1 MDFQLPDPSD
11 RASYSG
17 DVLIAGPRREIIMTN
32 LDFPLW
38 LRATHFFNFLL
49 LSLLVRSGLEILSA
63 HPRLYWNDHCTP
75 GSEWLKFTKKQIP
88 QNQLWTASDDEIS
101 FPSAIALPG
110 HENNLGPGR
119 HWHFLADFAWLLTGL
134 VYVVMLFV
142 TPEWRRLILT
152 SWQIVP
158 DAWHAMLTYLSFHIV
173 ETPGAYNALQ
183 RLTYAAVIFSLA
195 PFSIATGVAMSPAVA
210 ARFPW
215 YIKIFHGRQG
225 ARSLHFLALCTFIV
239 FFIGHVTM
247 VALHGFRRQLAMIVL
262 GEARNPHLTLALV
275 VWLAGLTGVVAIH
288 VLATAYSRQRPRFV
302 QKATESITNPLRTLL
317 FGHEISAQHYSSADI
332 SPYFWVNGRPPK
344 EENYLA
350 MARDQF
356 ANYSLKVSGLVGT
369 PLRLTLADLRAMP
382 KQTQI
387 TKHCCIQGWSGV
399 AEWGGAS
406 LHHIVGLCHPLPTA
420 RYIVFYAFD
429 NKSTSEP
436 HAQGPGYF
444 YGTIRIELAEDP
456 QTILAYEMNGQP
468 LPIVHGAPL
477 RLRVETQLG
486 FTMVK
491 YIRAI
496 EFIEDYKAIG
506 KGYGGF
512 REDYQ
517 YYSQEAGI

>member
-1 MDFQLPDPSD
+1 
-11 RASYSG
+11 
-17 DVLIAGPRREIIMTN
+17 VKI

-38 LRATHFFNFLL
+38 LRAAHFFNFLF

-63 HPRLYWNDHCTP
+63 HPRFYWNDHCTP
-75 GSEWLKFTKKQIP
+75 GSEWLKFTKKQRP
-88 QNQLWTASDDEIS
+88 KDQLWAASDEESS
-101 FPSAIALPG
+101 FSSLIALPG
-110 HENNLGPGR
+110 HENLGLGR
-119 HWHFLADFAWLLTGL
+119 HWHFLADCAWLLTGL
-134 VYVVMLFV
+134 TYIVMLFV
-142 TPEWRRLILT
+142 SPEWRRLIPT

-158 DAWHAMLTYLSFHIV
+158 DAGRAMFSYLTLHIV
-173 ETPGAYNALQ
+173 EAPGTYNALQ
-183 RLTYAAVIFSLA
+183 QLSYAAVIFLLA

-239 FFIGHVTM
+239 FFIGHVTI
-247 VALHGFRRQLAMIVL
+247 VALHGFRRELALIVL
-262 GEARNPHLTLALV
+262 GQTHDPQLTLALV
-275 VWLAGLTGVVAIH
+275 VSLSGLTGILAIH
-288 VLATAYSRQRPRFV
+288 VLTTVGSRRRPRFV
-302 QKATESITNPLRTLL
+302 QKATQSITDPLRTLL
-317 FGHEISAQHYSSADI
+317 FGHETSSQHYSSADI
-332 SPYFWVNGRPPK
+332 SPYLWVNGRPPK
-344 EENYLA
+344 EQTYLA

-356 ANYSLKVSGLVGT
+356 ANYSLEIGGLVES
-369 PLRLTLADLRAMP
+369 RLHITLHDLRAMP

-399 AEWGGAS
+399 AEWGGVS
-406 LHHIVGLCHPLPTA
+406 LHHIVELCEPLPSA

-444 YGTIRIELAEDP
+444 YGTIRLELAEDP

-468 LPIVHGAPL
+468 LPILHGAPL

-496 EFIEDYKAIG
+496 EFIEDYKSIG
-506 KGYGGF
+506 QGRGGW

-517 YYSQEAGI
+517 YFSQEAGI

>member
-1 MDFQLPDPSD
+1 MF
-11 RASYSG
+11 
-17 DVLIAGPRREIIMTN
+17 
-32 LDFPLW
+32 
-38 LRATHFFNFLL
+38 

-75 GSEWLKFTKKQIP
+75 GSEWLKFTKKRRP
-88 QNQLWTASDDEIS
+88 TDRLWTASDEETS
-101 FPSAIALPG
+101 FPPLIALPG
-110 HENNLGPGR
+110 HDNLGLGR

-134 VYVVMLFV
+134 VYVVMLFAA
-142 TPEWRRLILT
+142 PEWRRLIPT

-158 DAWHAMLTYLSFHIV
+158 DAGRAMLSYLTLHIV
-173 ETPGAYNALQ
+173 EAPGTYNALQ
-183 RLTYAAVIFSLA
+183 QLSYAAVVFLLA
-195 PFSIATGVAMSPAVA
+195 PFSMATGVAMSPAIA

-225 ARSLHFLALCTFIV
+225 ARSLHFLALCTFIL
-239 FFIGHVTM
+239 FFIGHVAL
-247 VALHGFRRQLAMIVL
+247 VVLHGFRKGLAVIVL
-262 GEARNPHLTLALV
+262 GETHSPHLTRALV
-275 VWLAGLTGVVAIH
+275 VWLSGLAGIVIIH
-288 VLATAYSRQRPRFV
+288 VVTTMCSHRRPRFV
-302 QKATESITNPLRTLL
+302 QNATQAITDPLRTLL
-317 FGHEISAQHYSSADI
+317 FGHEISAQHYSHADI
-332 SPYFWVNGRPPK
+332 SPYFWVNGRAPK
-344 EENYLA
+344 EETYLA
-350 MARDQF
+350 MARDHF
-356 ANYSLKVSGLVGT
+356 ADYILEAGGLVET
-369 PLRLTLADLRAMP
+369 PVRLTLADLRAMP

-399 AEWGGAS
+399 AEWGGVS
-406 LHHIVGLCHPLPTA
+406 LRHIVALCRPLPSA

-444 YGTIRIELAEDP
+444 YGTIRLELAKDP

-468 LPIVHGAPL
+468 LPIDHGAPL

-496 EFIEDYKAIG
+496 EFVENYEHIG
-506 KGYGGF
+506 KGQGGW

-517 YYSQEAGI
+517 YFSQEAGI